1 MTALRVPADSKALF
15 RRLTRLFAAMGPG
28 LVVMMADTEAGS
40 VITAAQSGAQWG
52 YRLLLLQFLLVPLMF
67 MAQELTVRL
76 GLCTGKGYVEL
87 VRQRF
92 GRGLAGVCAL
102 ILLVSCFGSLLTQMS
117 GLVGAGSL
125 FGIADWQVLTV
136 LVVLILLMVLTGSYR
151 SLERV
156 TLCVGLFGLAFLM
169 MAVKAHPDVHEV
181 LRDIR
186 QMPLHDHDYLYLIA
200 ANLGT
205 SVMPWTLF
213 YQQSALVDKGLDASH
228 LPLARIDTLVGTV
241 FCQVLTAAVV
251 VTAAATLGG
260 KGAGLES
267 VAQIG
272 QAFGTLIGPVW
283 GEAVFAIGLAGG
295 ALVAT
300 IVVCLSAVW
309 ALGEAMGVRH
319 SLEQH
324 PLQALWFY
332 GPFAGLLIAGALLV
346 ASGVNLVRLSIAV
359 GVINALMIPLMLL
372 LLFVLAR
379 RVLPAA
385 HRLRGGYALV
395 VAGVFSLTSG
405 LGLYAG
411 LSGSLG

>member
-1 MTALRVPADSKALF
+1 MTALPVPSDSKALC

-28 LVVMMADTEAGS
+28 LMVMMADTEAGS

-87 VRQRF
+87 VRQRY
-92 GRGLAGVCAL
+92 GRGLAAGCAL

-136 LVVLILLMVLTGSYR
+136 LVVFILLMVLTGSYR
-151 SLERV
+151 SVERV
-156 TLCVGLFGLAFLM
+156 TLCVGLFGLAFLV
-169 MAVKAHPDVHEV
+169 MAVKAHPDLHEV

-186 QMPLHDHDYLYLIA
+186 QMPLHDPDYLYLIA

-228 LPLARIDTLVGTV
+228 LPLARLDTLVGTV

-260 KGAGLES
+260 KGVGVGS

-272 QAFGTLIGPVW
+272 QAFGTLIGPAW

-319 SLEQH
+319 SLEQR
-324 PLQALWFY
+324 PLDALWFY
-332 GPFAGLLIAGALLV
+332 GPFAGLLIAGAVLV

-379 RVLPAA
+379 RVLPMA

-395 VAGVFSLTSG
+395 VAVVFGFTSG